1 MSPAGDANLQE
12 GDVILEVNGTAVGSV
27 EELQAQIRKAP
38 KGKYVRLYVQR
49 GGAHGQAAL
58 KFLAAV
64 KPE

>member
-1 MSPAGDANLQE
+1 M
-12 GDVILEVNGTAVGSV
+12 GSV

-38 KGKYVRLYVQR
+38 KGKYVRFYVQR
-49 GGAHGQAAL
+49 GGGHGQAL